1 MGVGGGIDQWI
12 TSIFEAAIEGSEDVV
27 PPPDKP
33 LDVRTTKFNNY
44 ELLMIGDMEIIPIS
58 LVNFIRVLQLTVIL
72 DFTTTLTKLIAG

>member
-27 PPPDKP
+27 PPADKP

-44 ELLMIGDMEIIPIS
+44 ELMIGDMEIIPIS